1 MIVEAPLLVV
11 RQLSVDRSRGWRKPP
26 LRALD
31 HVSLEL
37 NEGETLGVVGESG
50 SGKTTLGGA
59 ILGLMPTA
67 TGEVFFEGENITEVS
82 LNRRRDLSAHMQM
95 IFQDPYSSLNP
106 ARTVQQ
112 TLVEPLLVHRRLGND
127 ELLSTV
133 ETMLGKVGL
142 APDAADKYPS
152 QFSGGQRQR
161 IAIARALMISPKLV
175 ICDEPTS
182 SLDLSIQ
189 AQVINLLRD
198 LQLELSLSYLF
209 ISHDLA
215 VVRLV
220 SHKIVVMYQGRV
232 MESGDAETVYAKPG
246 HPYTRVL
253 IAAVPVAK
261 VADEK
266 LRRVKGDHSIK
277 LNTTEA
283 WSGTGCPFV
292 SRCPFAIEICSSV
305 DPALEV
311 GPSGSL
317 VACHRRDEV
326 DQ

>member
-1 MIVEAPLLVV
+1 
-11 RQLSVDRSRGWRKPP
+11 
-26 LRALD
+26 
-31 HVSLEL
+31 VSLEV

-67 TGEVFFEGENITEVS
+67 TGEVFFEGENITEAS
-82 LNRRRDLSAHMQM
+82 QKRRRDLSAYMQM
-95 IFQDPYSSLNP
+95 VFQDPFSSLNP
-106 ARTVQQ
+106 ARTVEQ
-112 TLVEPLLVHRRLGND
+112 TLVEPLLVHRRLNKD
-127 ELLSTV
+127 ELASAV
-133 ETMLGKVGL
+133 RTMLEKVGL
-142 APDAADKYPS
+142 AAEAADRYPS

-161 IAIARALMISPKLV
+161 IAIARALMISPRLV

-198 LQLELSLSYLF
+198 LQSELSLSYLF

-220 SHKIVVMYQGRV
+220 SHRIVVMYQGRV
-232 MESGDAETVYAKPG
+232 MEYGDAERVYTKPG
-246 HPYTRVL
+246 HPYTHAL
-253 IAAVPVAK
+253 IAAAPVANVVK
-261 VADEK
+261 EK
-266 LRRVKGDHSIK
+266 LRRVKGDGS
-277 LNTTEA
+277 LSQSSSGL
-283 WSGTGCPFV
+283 WSGIGCPFI
-292 SRCPFAIEICSSV
+292 SRCPFAIDICSSV

-326 DQ
+326 LEYSKPRVNDGLTL